1 MAYLR
6 KDDSVIVLSGN
17 SKGLKGPILKMN
29 GQKVVVQGVNVRK
42 RHMKPTQQSP
52 KGSVIQVERPIDIS
66 NVALEV
72 EGRPVRLR
80 SRLTTE
86 GSKEVY
92 YKEGDK
98 LVVLRT
104 VRKGDK

>member
-6 KDDSVIVLSGN
+6 KDDSVIVLTGN
-17 SKGLKGPILKMN
+17 SKGLKGPILKMVGN
-29 GQKVVVQGVNVRK
+29 KVVVQGVNIRK
-42 RHMKPTQQSP
+42 RHMKPTQTSP

-72 EGRPVRLR
+72 EGKPVRLKAR
-80 SRLTTE
+80 MTVE
-86 GSKEVY
+86 GAKEVY

-98 LVVLRT
+98 LVVFRT